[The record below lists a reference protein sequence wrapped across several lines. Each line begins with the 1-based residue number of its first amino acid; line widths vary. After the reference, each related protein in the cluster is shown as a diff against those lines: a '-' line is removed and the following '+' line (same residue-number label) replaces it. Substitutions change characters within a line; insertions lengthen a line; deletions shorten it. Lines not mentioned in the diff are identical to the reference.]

1 MIIKDI
7 KMENIHGKEFELE
20 VYLNTKSV
28 MNIERDL
35 KALKPKYNYYKC
47 LHLIDEG
54 EMSVLLIYICNSL
67 HKRGEK
73 RPVGIDFFDDNDID
87 IFKYI
92 NDLIIKLAECLTDN
106 KGSVEQ
112 KEGK

>member
-35 KALKPKYNYYKC
+35 KALNPKYNYYKW
-47 LHLIDEG
+47 LHLSEEG

-87 IFKYI
+87 IFKYV
-92 NDLIIKLAECLTDN
+92 NELIIKLAECLTDN
-106 KGSVEQ
+106 KGKIEQ

>member
-35 KALKPKYNYYKC
+35 KALNPEYNYYKC

-73 RPVGIDFFDDNDID
+73 RPVGIDFFDDNDIN
-87 IFKYI
+87 IFQYV
-92 NDLIIKLAECLTDN
+92 DELIIKLAECLSDN
-106 KGSVEQ
+106 R
-112 KEGK
+112 GKVKQEVGK

>member
-35 KALKPKYNYYKC
+35 KALNPKYNYYKC

>member
-35 KALKPKYNYYKC
+35 KALNPKYNYYKC

-54 EMSVLLIYICNSL
+54 EMTILLIYICNSL

-73 RPVGIDFFDDNDID
+73 SPVGIDFFDDKDID
-87 IFKYI
+87 IFKYV
-92 NDLIIKLAECLTDN
+92 NELIIKLAECLTDN
-106 KGSVEQ
+106 KGKIEQ

>member
-20 VYLNTKSV
+20 IYMNTKSV
-28 MNIERDL
+28 MSIERDL
-35 KALKPKYNYYKC
+35 KALNPKYNYYKC

-87 IFKYI
+87 IFKYV
-92 NDLIIKLAECLTDN
+92 NDLVIKLAECLTDN
-106 KGSVEQ
+106 KGKVEQ

>member
-7 KMENIHGKEFELE
+7 KMENIHGKAFESDI
-20 VYLNTKSV
+20 YMNTKSV
-28 MNIERDL
+28 MAIERDL
-35 KALKPKYNYYKC
+35 KALNPKYNYYKC

-87 IFKYI
+87 VFKYV

-106 KGSVEQ
+106 KGKVEQ